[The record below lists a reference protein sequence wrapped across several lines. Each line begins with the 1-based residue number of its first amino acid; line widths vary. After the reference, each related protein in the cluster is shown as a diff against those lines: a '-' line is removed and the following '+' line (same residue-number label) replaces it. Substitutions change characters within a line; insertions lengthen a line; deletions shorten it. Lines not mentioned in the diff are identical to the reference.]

1 MPKKFHCLSFLRMC
15 YADQYLQKQLTGVEF
30 YGIIISDFNI
40 QQIPFNKMINESIKE
55 GDTPVEELVL
65 YDGFL
70 GMTEYKE
77 EFDIIE
83 LCFDDYVNNTTIEG
97 LYTLKSIYKLLR
109 DREVDMP
116 IIDLIYD
123 IIYKDR
129 DPRDLAK
136 FLIEKD

>member
-1 MPKKFHCLSFLRMC
+1 MSFLP
-15 YADQYLQKQLTGVEF
+15 LTSV
-30 YGIIISDFNI
+30 SKLKLSNASKD
-40 QQIPFNKMINESIKE
+40 
-55 GDTPVEELVL
+55 
-65 YDGFL
+65 
-70 GMTEYKE
+70 
-77 EFDIIE
+77 DI
-83 LCFDDYVNNTTIEG
+83 DNYVNNTTIEG

-129 DPRDLAK
+129 DPKDLAK

>member
-1 MPKKFHCLSFLRMC
+1 M
-15 YADQYLQKQLTGVEF
+15 
-30 YGIIISDFNI
+30 
-40 QQIPFNKMINESIKE
+40 
-55 GDTPVEELVL
+55 
-65 YDGFL
+65 L
-70 GMTEYKE
+70 GSNASK
-77 EFDIIE
+77 DDV
-83 LCFDDYVNNTTIEG
+83 DDYINNTTIEG